1 MTRRLI
7 CSPGRDGFTLIEA
20 LLSIVLLALIAS
32 GVASLF
38 ASGLD
43 AADSQAQRMLL
54 DSALRSR
61 MEAFLGL
68 NYSQLRSLSLLISV
82 DGQTYTMD
90 VAVTSIDLDSDTIVE
105 SDAVQLT
112 LSIVEEPACSL
123 TTIIVDDGGAVRKI

>member
-1 MTRRLI
+1 MRRRLI
-7 CSPGRDGFTLIEA
+7 RSPGRDGFTLIEA
-20 LLSIVLLALIAS
+20 LLSVVLLGLIAS
-32 GVASLF
+32 GIATLF